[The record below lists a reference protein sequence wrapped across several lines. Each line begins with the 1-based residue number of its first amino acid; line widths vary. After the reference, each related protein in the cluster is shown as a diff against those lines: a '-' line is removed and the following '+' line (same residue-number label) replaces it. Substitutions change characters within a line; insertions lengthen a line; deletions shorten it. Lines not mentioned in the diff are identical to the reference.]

1 MSGTTLPIAPEP
13 TSETAEFWDAANE
26 GRLLLKRCLGS
37 GRAFHPPRRISPFT
51 GRPETEW
58 FEASGAGK
66 IYAFSIT
73 QRCGAPHCIAYV
85 KLAEGPIILS
95 ALTECD
101 VSSVQIGEPV
111 KVTFVPSASGQ
122 LLPMFTLISNEG
134 QSGRGGAGLGH
145 QGPATARFLDKRQTE
160 GK

>member
-58 FEASGAGK
+58 FEASGAGA
-66 IYAFSIT
+66 IYAFNVT

-85 KLAEGPIILS
+85 KLAEGAIILS
-95 ALTECD
+95 ALTGCD
-101 VSSVQIGEPV
+101 VDRLQIGQPV
-111 KVTFVPSASGQ
+111 QVTFVPSASGQ
-122 LLPMFTLISNEG
+122 LLPMFTPISIARRSG
-134 QSGRGGAGLGH
+134 RGSAGPGRGGA
-145 QGPATARFLDKRQTE
+145 ATAQLLSKR
-160 GK
+160 